1 VLSFS
6 SQPGQRR
13 LLFAGK
19 LVSMPRRIFP
29 FLIIIVLLVIQ
40 AVSATT
46 QQKVPQASRSTP
58 KLTPKN
64 QAQSA
69 AAKARRKKPGT
80 AAQELQRR
88 FEAARFAL
96 QSGDPSRIIESN
108 QRLIALSLRE
118 MARVRSLQNALP
130 QSAELYKQS
139 LNVEE
144 SPDAR
149 IDLAIVYSRAGRAE
163 DAIFESQKVLFSYP
177 EKARAWHVQG
187 EAYIHAGNLKA
198 AIEALER
205 SVAIQPDL
213 NVYYTLAASYLM
225 MKEKA
230 KADATFQ
237 KIIADK
243 DTAVLH
249 VMFGDAYGEAGYPDD
264 SLREYLRA
272 LELDPDLPHG
282 HFFAGL
288 AYLRRNEWAP
298 NEEAFN
304 ELKKE
309 VRQYPT
315 GYFGNYYMGALLSG
329 YQRYEE
335 SNKYLDV
342 ALKAKSDVPEPW
354 LYLGLNA
361 AALEKP
367 EKAQE
372 YLNKAIELTGEDEAR
387 NGHQIRR
394 AYIALGR
401 IEVAK
406 GNKKKGT
413 ELLNRARE
421 MSNKHVQDSQTA
433 VSSMAAMSG
442 MGGGAA
448 IAPVMVSKEEKNE
461 MRMRFDDVDPT
472 AELDASVLSEGKLK
486 PEQME
491 SVKRKEKELRGIL
504 SSAYNDWGTAEA
516 RQQQYEAA
524 LQRFQEAEKW
534 DASTPGL
541 MRNLGFAAFRAGAL
555 NEAVRALQIETT
567 KNKDPKLR
575 SMLAAALMSRGDV
588 EAAVKEFKQLG
599 ELIYA
604 DPRLAYG
611 YAMSL
616 AKVNNPQEATVVL
629 NRLMTLDPP
638 PEMLLQIGQVY
649 GDIGDDERA
658 LVAFKKAAQADP
670 NLQGVSYNAG
680 LALIHLNRSAEAVSE
695 FEMAVKQNA
704 EDVAAQY
711 NLAFALLQI
720 QQRDRA
726 MTVLRDL
733 VRTHPDHALGHYQ
746 LGKELLLAGQADKA
760 LPHLEKAV
768 ALDPTKE
775 FIHFQLQAAYRKK
788 GRTEE
793 AERELKIYRELKAK
807 SRERKVPGRMEGG
820 QQD

>member
-1 VLSFS
+1 MLSFF
-6 SQPGQRR
+6 SQPEQRK

-19 LVSMPRRIFP
+19 LLPMPQPIF
-29 FLIIIVLLVIQ
+29 LVIITLLFVIQ
-40 AVSATT
+40 TTSATT
-46 QQKVPQASRSTP
+46 QQKASKTPRSAP
-58 KLTPKN
+58 KLASKN
-64 QAQSA
+64 QTPTT
-69 AAKARRKKPGT
+69 KVRNARPGT

-108 QRLIALSLRE
+108 QKLIALSLRE

-139 LNVEE
+139 LNMEE
-144 SPDAR
+144 NPDAR
-149 IDLAIVYSRAGRAE
+149 IDLSIVYMRAGRPD

-177 EKARAWHVQG
+177 DKARAWHVQG
-187 EAYIHAGNLKA
+187 EANVHRGDLKG
-198 AIEALER
+198 AIEALEK

-225 MKEKA
+225 TKEKA
-230 KADATFQ
+230 KAETTFQ
-237 KIIADK
+237 KIIAGK

-272 LELDPDLPHG
+272 LEMDPDLPHG

-309 VRQYPT
+309 VQQYPT

-329 YQRYEE
+329 YQRYDE
-335 SNKYLDV
+335 SNKYLEV

-361 AALEKP
+361 AALEQT
-367 EKAQE
+367 EQAQQ
-372 YLNKAIELTGEDEAR
+372 YLNKAIELTGNDEAR

-401 IEVAK
+401 IEIAK

-448 IAPVMVSKEEKNE
+448 IAPMMVSKEEKHE
-461 MRMRFDDVDPT
+461 MRVSFDDVEPT
-472 AELDASVLSEGKLK
+472 AELDASVLAEGKLK
-486 PEQME
+486 PDQVE

-504 SSAYNDWGTAEA
+504 GSAYNDWGTAEA
-516 RQQQYEAA
+516 RQQQYGAA
-524 LQRFQEAEKW
+524 LQRFQDAEKW
-534 DASTPGL
+534 DPSTPGL

-555 NEAVRALQIETT
+555 REAIRALRAESG
-567 KNKDPKLR
+567 KNRDPKVR
-575 SMLAAALMSRGDV
+575 SMLAAALMSSGEV
-588 EAAVKEFKQLG
+588 EEAVKEFRQLG
-599 ELIYA
+599 EGIYA

-616 AKVNNPQEATVVL
+616 AKMNNPQEATVVL
-629 NRLMTLDPP
+629 NRLMTLNPP

-658 LVAFKKAAQADP
+658 LGAFKRAAQADP

-680 LALIHLNRSAEAVSE
+680 LALIHLNRSAEAVPE
-695 FEMAVKQNA
+695 FEMAVKQNPA
-704 EDVAAQY
+704 DGAAQY

-726 MTVLRDL
+726 MKVLQEL
-733 VRTHPDHALGHYQ
+733 VEAHPDHALGHYQ
-746 LGKELLLAGQADKA
+746 LGKELLLAGQTDEA
-760 LPHLEKAV
+760 LPYLEKAV
-768 ALDPTKE
+768 ALDSSKE
-775 FIHFQLQAAYRKK
+775 FIHYQLQAAYRKK
-788 GRTEE
+788 GRNED

-807 SRERKVPGRMEGG
+807 SRELKLPTRAEGG

>member
-1 VLSFS
+1 VLSYF
-6 SQPGQRR
+6 SQPWQRK
-13 LLFAGK
+13 LLFVGE
-19 LVSMPRRIFP
+19 LLPMPKPILLF
-29 FLIIIVLLVIQ
+29 IVVLLVVQ
-40 AVSATT
+40 VSATT
-46 QQKVPQASRSTP
+46 QQRSSQAPRTKVKIAP
-58 KLTPKN
+58 KSQVANPV
-64 QAQSA
+64 
-69 AAKARRKKPGT
+69 AKASSRRTGT

-88 FEAARFAL
+88 FEATRTAL

-108 QRLIALSLRE
+108 QKLIALSLRE

-139 LNVEE
+139 LNMEE
-144 SPDAR
+144 NPDAR
-149 IDLAIVYSRAGRAE
+149 IDLSIIYMRAGRPD
-163 DAIFESQKVLFSYP
+163 DAIFESQKVLYSYP
-177 EKARAWHVQG
+177 DKARAWHVQG
-187 EAYIHAGNLKA
+187 EANIHRGNLKG
-198 AIEALER
+198 AIEAFEK
-205 SVAIQPDL
+205 SVAIHPDL
-213 NVYYTLAASYLM
+213 NVYYSLAASYLM

-230 KADATFQ
+230 KAEAAFQ

-243 DTAVLH
+243 DGAVLH
-249 VMFGDAYGEAGYPDD
+249 VMFGDAYGEAGYPED

-272 LELDPDLPHG
+272 LEMNPDLPHG
-282 HFFAGL
+282 HFFAAL

-298 NEEAFN
+298 NDEALN

-309 VRQYPT
+309 VQQYPK

-329 YQRYEE
+329 YQRYDE
-335 SNKYLDV
+335 SNKYLEV

-361 AALEKP
+361 AGLEKP
-367 EKAQE
+367 DKAQE
-372 YLNKAIELTGEDEAR
+372 YLQKAIELTGEDEAR

-461 MRMRFDDVDPT
+461 MRISFDDVDPT
-472 AELDASVLSEGKLK
+472 AELDASVLAEGKLK
-486 PEQME
+486 PDQVE
-491 SVKRKEKELRGIL
+491 SVKGKEKELRGIL

-534 DASTPGL
+534 DPSTPGL

-555 NEAVRALQIETT
+555 GEAIRALRIETA
-567 KNKDPKLR
+567 KNRDPKVR
-575 SMLAAALMSRGDV
+575 SMLAAALMSTGEV
-588 EAAVKEFKQLG
+588 EQAVKEFKQLG
-599 ELIYA
+599 EAIYA

-629 NRLMTLDPP
+629 NRLMTMNPP

-649 GDIGDDERA
+649 GDVGDDERA
-658 LVAFKKAAQADP
+658 LAAFKRAAQADP

-695 FEMAVKQNA
+695 FEMAVKQNPA
-704 EDVAAQY
+704 DAAAQY

-726 MTVLRDL
+726 MTVLYDL
-733 VRTHPDHALGHYQ
+733 VKAHPDHALGLYQ
-746 LGKELLLAGQADKA
+746 LGKELLLAGQADEA
-760 LPHLEKAV
+760 LPYLEKAV
-768 ALDPTKE
+768 RLDPSRE
-775 FIHFQLQAAYRKK
+775 FIHYQLQAAYRKK
-788 GRTEE
+788 GRTED

-807 SRERKVPGRMEGG
+807 SRERKLPTRTEGG